1 MSKIMSDKKA
11 KPRRGSDGDS
21 EGPGP
26 ETTVA
31 HVPRILIVED
41 AVELVELLRAT
52 IERMHMLVFTET
64 HGMRALERY
73 NDIHPDL
80 VLLDI
85 ALPDMTGWKVL
96 DAMKESKAIFRRPRI
111 IVMTAYGDPANR
123 LMGKLQGIDKYL
135 TKPFTTTEVVSLIRE
150 VLAGESSASPEANK
164 LDESAEKS
172 E

>member
-1 MSKIMSDKKA
+1 M
-11 KPRRGSDGDS
+11 
-21 EGPGP
+21 
-26 ETTVA
+26 A

-64 HGMRALERY
+64 HGMRALSRY

-135 TKPFTTTEVVSLIRE
+135 TKPFTTTEVMSLIRE
-150 VLAGESSASPEANK
+150 VLAGETSASPESNK